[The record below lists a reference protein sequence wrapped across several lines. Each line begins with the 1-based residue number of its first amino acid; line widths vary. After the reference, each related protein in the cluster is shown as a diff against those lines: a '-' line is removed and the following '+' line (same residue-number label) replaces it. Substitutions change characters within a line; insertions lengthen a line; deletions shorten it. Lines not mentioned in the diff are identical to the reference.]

1 MELTFWGVRG
11 EIPVPGP
18 GAVRYGGNTA
28 CIDIVDDG
36 NHRAVID
43 SGTGIIGF
51 GKSVLGG
58 PCGKGGGEI
67 YIFLSHTH
75 WDHIQGFPYFVP
87 AYIPGNKI
95 HFWGRPVTEQK
106 LSALLEGQMRAE
118 YNPIYELKNM
128 GSTIDINE
136 MHTEKIGFGH
146 MTMFTTVVPHRGRES
161 IGYRIT
167 DNNHTAVLLGDVNLN
182 GEIPDALAEFC
193 KDADLLIYDASECR
207 DHGCG
212 SVAQIARDAGVGKVL
227 LTHYPADFLDEDID
241 KLVGDLKGLAG
252 SAFEADGACEGM
264 KIQL

>member
-18 GAVRYGGNTA
+18 AAVRYGGNTA

-43 SGTGIIGF
+43 AGTGLIAF

-58 PCGKGGGEI
+58 SCGKGQGEI
-67 YIFLSHTH
+67 YIFLTHTH

-95 HFWGRPVTEQK
+95 HFWGRPVTEQR

-136 MHTEKIGFGH
+136 MHTEKITFGQ

-167 DNNHTAVLLGDVNLN
+167 DGKHTAVLLGDLNLD
-182 GEIPDALAEFC
+182 GEVPSELIEFSR
-193 KDADLLIYDASECR
+193 DADVLVFDATECR
-207 DHGCG
+207 DHGNDSG
-212 SVAQIARDAGVGKVL
+212 VRIAREAGAKRL
-227 LTHYPADFLDEDID
+227 LLSHYPADFIDDDID
-241 KLVGDLKGLAG
+241 ALVQDVKRLAG
-252 SAFEADGACEGM
+252 GEFEVDGAAEGM
-264 KIQL
+264 KILL